1 MKVLVVGSGGRE
13 HAIVTSVAKSPR
25 VDKIYCAP
33 GNAGIAALQSALED
47 GKKDTVKSWRNQI
60 GSIRSID
67 LLSPDEKVMG
77 FDDEWETGT
86 VEIVLHPLSNENA
99 DMIDLFYRVSEIP
112 VGKTQV
118 RQYEDGF
125 TFISAACTY
134 ENIENI
140 KRLNFLRA
148 VHPLGQILSL
158 IHI

>member
-1 MKVLVVGSGGRE
+1 M
-13 HAIVTSVAKSPR
+13 
-25 VDKIYCAP
+25 
-33 GNAGIAALQSALED
+33 
-47 GKKDTVKSWRNQI
+47 
-60 GSIRSID
+60 
-67 LLSPDEKVMG
+67 LSPDEKVMG

-148 VHPLGQILSL
+148 VHPLGQIS
-158 IHI
+158 IAPVRDHPGVEAPTIEPSRQNPVSQ